1 MIKKQENEIMEKK
14 PYVSIWL
21 EKISLDGEDIVTTS
35 DPQKDNDFT
44 QDDIF

>member
-1 MIKKQENEIMEKK
+1 MIKKFEKEVIEKK
-14 PYVSIWL
+14 PYVALWV
-21 EKISLDGEDIVTTS
+21 EKISLDAEDVVTTS